1 MVNLKSDS
9 VTVVVDSVGDNNT
22 TWTVLLTSTAGWQS
36 ITGRAG
42 LGTGHGQR
50 QAELLLLELCA
61 LKIGCQCSNE
71 KMKMKKKKKKK
82 REQKLAW
89 VKSGF
94 VKSAKTRHGRNAKL
108 LR

>member
-9 VTVVVDSVGDNNT
+9 VTFVVDSVGDNT

-71 KMKMKKKKKKK
+71 KMKMKMKMKKKEKKKKK
-82 REQKLAW
+82 RIDEGLKPQMKNVETGQA
-89 VKSGF
+89 SGT
-94 VKSAKTRHGRNAKL
+94 S
-108 LR
+108 

>member
-9 VTVVVDSVGDNNT
+9 VTVVVYSVGDNNT

-71 KMKMKKKKKKK
+71 KMKMKKKEKKK
-82 REQKLAW
+82 RIDEGLKPQMKNVETGQA
-89 VKSGF
+89 SGT
-94 VKSAKTRHGRNAKL
+94 S
-108 LR
+108 

>member
-82 REQKLAW
+82 RIDEGLKPQMKNVETGQA
-89 VKSGF
+89 SGT
-94 VKSAKTRHGRNAKL
+94 S
-108 LR
+108 